1 MTLKIKPPSLTAK
14 PYELYI
20 LELLAW
26 REVTEISQEKQGF
39 VIALSLPE
47 NDKYRIREKVFSE
60 IKLDNLKRK
69 DGLDILIMFLDKH
82 LKNDELTDIIEK
94 FEAFENFQRAEGQ
107 SITEFI
113 ASFGFYYRKIE
124 KLNMK
129 LPSEILALK

>member
-14 PYELYI
+14 SYEFYI

-26 REVTEISQEKQGF
+26 WEVTEVSQEKQGI

-69 DGLDILIMFLDKH
+69 DWI
-82 LKNDELTDIIEK
+82 
-94 FEAFENFQRAEGQ
+94 
-107 SITEFI
+107 S
-113 ASFGFYYRKIE
+113 
-124 KLNMK
+124 
-129 LPSEILALK
+129 